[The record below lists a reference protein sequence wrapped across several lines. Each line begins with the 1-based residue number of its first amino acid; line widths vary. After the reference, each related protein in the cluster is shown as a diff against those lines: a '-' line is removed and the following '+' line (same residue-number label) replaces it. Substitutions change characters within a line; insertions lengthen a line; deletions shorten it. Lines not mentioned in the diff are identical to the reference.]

1 MNSSKEERGRQMSWN
16 KTYNCGGSITLLAIL
31 FLFSIA
37 CIIINILFSP
47 TNDSIHDN
55 SNDVRGQRIRILQK
69 HCGLISNPKKCKGT
83 SFCKLS
89 GQYCVYKMPTNENM
103 YANNHGVGGGG
114 SGSGSVYN
122 SIGAQ
127 CSGMVMKQCK
137 KSKAC
142 SWSKNGSEEICVHS
156 ALAGGIGGASDN
168 DSTMLLS
175 GGMRCQKLNK
185 RECKQSKYC
194 KYNQNKNGRSKCI
207 NRGGRNNGNKR
218 NNRIA
223 DTEVDEVEES
233 SIITTTTDREE
244 RPIKFWPR
252 PKYIEHVR
260 SGAECVYSNA
270 YPETYIR
277 IHWLLFDTKEE
288 CCNVYDCR
296 HQEEDYVSN
305 GMFNSILKDEDQPEK
320 VEETLAEPISCAVGP
335 NLSEIESLTSQL
347 SRISGRYITSDCNT
361 VKQDFTQYCEIPSGT
376 CTTETSI
383 HYGVCRSIPIPST
396 CTMDVQSVCGC
407 DGITYSNSCLAAS
420 NSVNVAYK
428 GECLNED
435 IAEEVTSLEPS
446 TNGGDQDIID
456 ISAYS
461 TSCLWHIST
470 EQNKTCTNLDYYPRE
485 RNAIPIGFRHQYYF
499 ATAEDCCIN
508 TQFGDDCIIED
519 TCSDD

>member
-1 MNSSKEERGRQMSWN
+1 MSWN
-16 KTYNCGGSITLLAIL
+16 RTYYNCSGSIIALIII

-37 CIIINILFSP
+37 CIIINELFSP
-47 TNDSIHDN
+47 TTNDNIPSTAATT
-55 SNDVRGQRIRILQK
+55 RGQRIRILQK

-89 GQYCVYKMPTNENM
+89 GEYCVYKMPTNENM

-156 ALAGGIGGASDN
+156 ALAGGIGGVSDT

-175 GGMRCQKLNK
+175 GGMRCQKLK
-185 RECKQSKYC
+185 RRECKQSKYC

-223 DTEVDEVEES
+223 DIGDDEEEES
-233 SIITTTTDREE
+233 SLTTATTTDREE

-252 PKYIEHVR
+252 PYYIEHVR
-260 SGAECVYSNA
+260 SGAECMYSNT
-270 YPETYIR
+270 YPETYIH

-296 HQEEDYVSN
+296 HQEEEEDTSN
-305 GMFNSILKDEDQPEK
+305 GMANSILNDEDQPEQDE
-320 VEETLAEPISCAVGP
+320 VTRAEPISCATGP
-335 NLSEIESLTSQL
+335 NLNEIESLTSQL
-347 SRISGRYITSDCNT
+347 SKLSGRYITSDCST
-361 VKQDFTQYCEIPSGT
+361 IKHYSTQSSFCEIPPGT
-376 CTTETSI
+376 CTTDTSV
-383 HYGVCRSIPIPST
+383 HYGVCSRTPST
-396 CTMDVQSVCGC
+396 CTMDVQLVCGC
-407 DGITYSNSCLAAS
+407 DDITYTNSCIAAS
-420 NSVNVAYK
+420 NGMNVAYQ
-428 GECLNED
+428 GECLD
-435 IAEEVTSLEPS
+435 EEATPLEP
-446 TNGGDQDIID
+446 NGGDQDIID

-485 RNAIPIGFRHQYYF
+485 RNVIPIGFRHQYYF
-499 ATAEDCCIN
+499 VTAEDCCIK

>member
-1 MNSSKEERGRQMSWN
+1 
-16 KTYNCGGSITLLAIL
+16 
-31 FLFSIA
+31 
-37 CIIINILFSP
+37 
-47 TNDSIHDN
+47 
-55 SNDVRGQRIRILQK
+55 
-69 HCGLISNPKKCKGT
+69 
-83 SFCKLS
+83 
-89 GQYCVYKMPTNENM
+89 MPTNENM

-156 ALAGGIGGASDN
+156 ALAGGIGGDDT

-207 NRGGRNNGNKR
+207 NRGGRNNGSKR

-223 DTEVDEVEES
+223 DTGDDEDEES
-233 SIITTTTDREE
+233 SLTTTIDREE
-244 RPIKFWPR
+244 RPLKFWPR
-252 PKYIEHVR
+252 PYYIEHVR

-296 HQEEDYVSN
+296 HQEEEEEDVSN
-305 GMFNSILKDEDQPEK
+305 GMVNSILNDEDQPEQ
-320 VEETLAEPISCAVGP
+320 VQETLAESPISCAVGP
-335 NLSEIESLTSQL
+335 NLSEIETLTSQL

-361 VKQDFTQYCEIPSGT
+361 VKQDFTQSSYYCEIPSGI
-376 CTTETSI
+376 CTTETSV

-396 CTMDVQSVCGC
+396 CTMGVQSVCGC
-407 DGITYSNSCLAAS
+407 DGITYSNSCLAARK
-420 NSVNVAYK
+420 SVNVAYK

-435 IAEEVTSLEPS
+435 IAEEVTPLEPS
-446 TNGGDQDIID
+446 PNGGDQDIID

-499 ATAEDCCIN
+499 ATAEDCCLN

>member
-1 MNSSKEERGRQMSWN
+1 
-16 KTYNCGGSITLLAIL
+16 
-31 FLFSIA
+31 
-37 CIIINILFSP
+37 
-47 TNDSIHDN
+47 
-55 SNDVRGQRIRILQK
+55 
-69 HCGLISNPKKCKGT
+69 
-83 SFCKLS
+83 
-89 GQYCVYKMPTNENM
+89 MPTNENM

-156 ALAGGIGGASDN
+156 ALAGGIGGVDT

-223 DTEVDEVEES
+223 DIGDDEEENS
-233 SIITTTTDREE
+233 SLTTATTTDREE
-244 RPIKFWPR
+244 RPLKFWPR
-252 PKYIEHVR
+252 PYYIEHVR

-296 HQEEDYVSN
+296 YQEEEEDVSN
-305 GMFNSILKDEDQPEK
+305 GMSNSILNDEDQPEQ
-320 VEETLAEPISCAVGP
+320 VQETLAESPISCAVGP

-347 SRISGRYITSDCNT
+347 SRISGRYITSDCST

-376 CTTETSI
+376 CTTETSVY
-383 HYGVCRSIPIPST
+383 YGVCNGIDPSR
-396 CTMDVQSVCGC
+396 CTMDIQLVCGC
-407 DGITYSNSCLAAS
+407 DDITYTNSCIAAS
-420 NSVNVAYK
+420 NGVNVAYE
-428 GECLNED
+428 GECLNVVT
-435 IAEEVTSLEPS
+435 AEEVTP
-446 TNGGDQDIID
+446 QID
-456 ISAYS
+456 IATTKVSAYS
-461 TSCLWHIST
+461 TSCIWHIST
-470 EQNKTCTNLDYYPRE
+470 EQNKTCTNLEYYPRE

-499 ATAEDCCIN
+499 ATAEDCCMK
-508 TQFGDDCIIED
+508 TQFGDDCTIED

>member
-1 MNSSKEERGRQMSWN
+1 MSWN
-16 KTYNCGGSITLLAIL
+16 RTYNCSGSIIVLVIL

-47 TNDSIHDN
+47 TNDHHYSIHYND
-55 SNDVRGQRIRILQK
+55 SNDNIQSTTATTRGHNRIRILQK

-156 ALAGGIGGASDN
+156 ALAGGIGGVDT

-207 NRGGRNNGNKR
+207 NRGGRNNGSKR

-223 DTEVDEVEES
+223 DIGVVDEDEDPP
-233 SIITTTTDREE
+233 IMTDEE
-244 RPIKFWPR
+244 RPSKFWPR
-252 PKYIEHVR
+252 PYYIEHVR

-270 YPETYIR
+270 YPETYTH
-277 IHWLLFDTKEE
+277 IHWLLFDTQEE

-296 HQEEDYVSN
+296 HQQEEVSN
-305 GMFNSILKDEDQPEK
+305 GMVNSILNDEDQPEK
-320 VEETLAEPISCAVGP
+320 VEETRVEPISCAIGP

-347 SRISGRYITSDCNT
+347 SRLSGRYITSDCST
-361 VKQDFTQYCEIPSGT
+361 VKQDFTQYCEIPSGI
-376 CTTETSI
+376 CTTEISI

-420 NSVNVAYK
+420 NSVNVAYE
-428 GECLNED
+428 GECLD
-435 IAEEVTSLEPS
+435 EETTSLEPS
-446 TNGGDQDIID
+446 PNGGDQDIID

-499 ATAEDCCIN
+499 ATAEDCCSK

-519 TCSDD
+519 TCLDD